1 MTVDMG
7 GACSCHQLPMNTYW
21 VDHGRFLA
29 GEYPGAPNRNEAAY
43 KLRILLKAGIS
54 RFIDLTEPYEGLAP
68 YAPIA
73 AEEASRLGTP
83 FQHSR
88 HSIVDLDVPRS
99 PENTAEILDVIDEA
113 ISAGKT
119 VYVHCWGG
127 VGRTGTVVGC
137 WLVRHGRTGE
147 QALDQI
153 ATWWTG
159 MEKAYRTPRSP
170 EMPRQREYVRNWS
183 EPVAGGPSE

>member
-29 GEYPGAPNRNEAAY
+29 GEYPGAPNRKEAAY

-54 RFIDLTEPYEGLAP
+54 HFIDLTEPYEGLAP

-99 PENTAEILDVIDEA
+99 PQDAAEILDVIDEA
-113 ISAGKT
+113 ISLNPPLWWVCGGGRVREKGLLICDDCD
-119 VYVHCWGG
+119 VHSHIRLKNRRHFLCLHHRA
-127 VGRTGTVVGC
+127 VRTGSQ
-137 WLVRHGRTGE
+137 RPSIMR
-147 QALDQI
+147 A
-153 ATWWTG
+153 WWPTR
-159 MEKAYRTPRSP
+159 A
-170 EMPRQREYVRNWS
+170 
-183 EPVAGGPSE
+183 